1 MRSGLLSIPPE
12 EYGNSVII
20 AINNTEKVALVP
32 NDWIIRET
40 GGWLAVNKPPG
51 LSVERQPGAT
61 DTMEDLVLAYL
72 SSKSR
77 KPFVGI
83 VHRLDRP
90 TSGLVLFA
98 KKKVVLLEMNAL
110 FRGAKIRKTYLAVSV
125 GTPNLKKGVLENWM
139 IKDVKLKKALIV
151 AKEYPGAA
159 LARLQY
165 RILATHHGQALWEI
179 RLLTGK
185 YRLPCRRGYP
195 LRRARPAG
203 STDDCPACLPAGFPR
218 SGQRYYRPTG
228 SSTAQ
233 NGAMEQLGYC
243 TRPINGHALS
253 HTALSQWRYAL
264 PFSMRFQYI
273 NGKPYFLSSHI
284 G

>member
-12 EYGNSVII
+12 GYGNSVII

-165 RILATHHGQALWEI
+165 RILATHHDQALWEI

-185 YRLPCRRGYP
+185 YHQI
-195 LRRARPAG
+195 RAQLAAAG
-203 STDDCPACLPAGFPR
+203 CPVAGDIH
-218 SGQRYYRPTG
+218 Y
-228 SSTAQ
+228 
-233 NGAMEQLGYC
+233 GA
-243 TRPINGHALS
+243 P
-253 HTALSQWRYAL
+253 AL
-264 PFSMRFQYI
+264 PEAQTIALHAYRLVFRDPGSGTTVQLEAPLPKTGVWNI
-273 NGKPYFLSSHI
+273 WDIAPG
-284 G
+284 